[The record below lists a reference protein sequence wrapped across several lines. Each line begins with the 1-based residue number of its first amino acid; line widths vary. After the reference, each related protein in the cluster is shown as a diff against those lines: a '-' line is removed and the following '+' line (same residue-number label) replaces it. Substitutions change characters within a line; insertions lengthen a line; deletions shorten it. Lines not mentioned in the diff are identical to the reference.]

1 MITYT
6 VFVGQWVD
14 EHLNQAQ
21 TLNARFMLRNF
32 RRSDV
37 VWVAPYFRKP
47 DRHLVNRPNIRL
59 VKLRR
64 HRLESIHKILFN
76 YLSCDAIFYASSH
89 WTNSWLL
96 PLIGILQK
104 NVPVI
109 RTLEAFAGDEQLFER
124 YPSLE
129 QYKDV
134 FHILPKR
141 VVRKGRWIA
150 KGTTHYIAISEL
162 MGDVYS
168 RILNQKV
175 DRIPLGIDTDIFNS
189 GARRKPNDVPVVL
202 CAGTVYERKRPGVF
216 LELADRF
223 PEATFKWYGR
233 GNLREPLLK
242 ERDKRWITNL
252 DFPGP
257 ISNEALAE
265 EYRGADLF
273 VLPSHS
279 EGVPKVSQ
287 EAAACGL
294 PVILFGHYRAPTV
307 IDGQNGYVVWDDEEL
322 FDRVGQLIVD
332 RDKAREFGEN
342 GAEIARDWD
351 WKTVAA
357 RWESKILELV
367 SDS

>member
-1 MITYT
+1 MYT

-32 RRSDV
+32 SRSDV
-37 VWVAPYFRKP
+37 IWVAPFYRNP

-64 HRLESIHKILFN
+64 HRLESIHRILFN
-76 YLSCDAIFYASSH
+76 YLSCDAVFYASSH

-96 PLIGILQK
+96 PLIGICRK

-109 RTLEAFAGDEQLFER
+109 RTIEAFAGDEQLFKR
-124 YPSLE
+124 HPFLE
-129 QYKDV
+129 QHRDV
-134 FHILPKR
+134 FHILPER
-141 VVRKGRWIA
+141 VVRKGRRIA
-150 KGTTHYIAISEL
+150 KGTTHYIAISEF
-162 MGDVYS
+162 MGDLYS

-175 DRIPLGIDTDIFNS
+175 DRIPLGIDTNIFNS
-189 GARRKPNDVPVVL
+189 GGRGKPNDVPLVL

-216 LELADRF
+216 LELANKF
-223 PEATFKWYGR
+223 PEANFRWYGK

-242 ERDKRWITNL
+242 ERDSRGINNL
-252 DFPGP
+252 DFPGSV
-257 ISNEALAE
+257 SNEALAE

-273 VLPSHS
+273 VLPSHC

-307 IDGQNGYVVWDDEEL
+307 IDEHNGYVVWNDEEL
-322 FDRVGQLIVD
+322 FARVGQLINH
-332 RDKAREFGEN
+332 RNKARELGKK
-342 GAEIARDWD
+342 GARMAMEWEWKAIAP
-351 WKTVAA
+351 
-357 RWESKILELV
+357 RWESLILEIV
-367 SDS
+367 SGF